1 MPERAPCP
9 GCGKPPTVGSL
20 HNVCVSD
27 DRRYRYWLEAS
38 LSGDPGEV
46 CLFLMLNPS
55 KAGACRSDRTIDR
68 CKEFAE
74 QWGYGTLWGCN
85 LYAFR
90 SPKPVGL
97 REALR
102 HGENIVGYP
111 VNNNHLVGS
120 VGRADRIVLGWGGSG
135 ASVLGKDTFTERTTE
150 VVQLLRE
157 AGAYDKLHVLC
168 PPDRPCLTNGQPRHP
183 KSQNPNDMPVE
194 ATECKRVRIGSDG
207 TLTIAD

>member
-1 MPERAPCP
+1 MPERLACP
-9 GCGKPPTVGSL
+9 GCGRPLTVGSL

-27 DRRYRYWLEAS
+27 DRRYRYWLEAK
-38 LSGDPGEV
+38 LSGNSDKV

-68 CKEFAE
+68 CKDFTK
-74 QWGYGTLWGCN
+74 QWGYGILWVCN

-102 HGENIVGYP
+102 EGEDVVGHP
-111 VNNNHLVGS
+111 ANNNHLVGS
-120 VGRADRIVLGWGGSG
+120 VERADRIVLGWGGSG
-135 ASVLGKDTFTERTTE
+135 ASVLGKDTFKERTAE
-150 VVQLLRE
+150 VVRLLGG
-157 AGAYDKLHVLC
+157 AGAHGKLYALC
-168 PPDRPCLTNGQPRHP
+168 PPNRPHLTSGQPRHP
-183 KSQNPNDMPVE
+183 KSQNSNDMPVE

-207 TLTIAD
+207 TLAIAD